1 MPVHSFFPTVRGR
14 GQVMCPELCAQTGG
28 ASLLPEK
35 LVGEE
40 GGSLPA
46 LPLSPTS
53 FKWKITQNGK
63 YAGKHAKCGKPSG
76 LQTGLVFESRVCGW
90 VCSSWSSGGCG
101 GHTRGF
107 VARAEEGRRAH
118 SRGRDGPGGA
128 DSEVHPPDVKPL
140 CLHGHGGRA
149 PASETLVHA
158 HTMHTTSHRNA
169 FKAHGGTESRAALRL
184 PF

>member
-107 VARAEEGRRAH
+107 AARAEEGRAH

-140 CLHGHGGRA
+140 CLHGHGAGRQ
-149 PASETLVHA
+149 PLKPWCTL
-158 HTMHTTSHRNA
+158 TPCTRPP
-169 FKAHGGTESRAALRL
+169 TEMPSRRTVAQSQGQL
-184 PF
+184 